1 MVKSGL
7 VEVAKDKQEE
17 MKKIIESIFKTESLL
32 RDFKGIIL
40 NEQEETEKI
49 IEESEDIEIEDEEEE
64 ELELTRKNLG

>member
-17 MKKIIESIFKTESLL
+17 MKKITESIFKTESLL